1 MKRFLALAV
10 LAIGLASAP
19 AYARAEAKVT
29 PAGAPFPY
37 RAFIVSAPPGQRLS
51 TSNVRVREN
60 GQPVTGLSVVPTGA
74 LAGRFGVVLLL
85 DTSESMTGKPIADAM
100 QAARSFAAVRNANEP
115 LAILSFDRETKTL
128 RSLTIDRREIDTALG
143 RVPDLGSG
151 THIYDALDTAVLT
164 LTQARVSAG
173 TIVLLSDGADTGS
186 RATAADVVARAH
198 AAHVRV
204 YTVGLRSKAYLGE
217 PLKTLARDLGGAY
230 SEAAASSDLSSIF
243 HELGA
248 RIANDYLVTYPS
260 TQGPEQRVTVALDIA
275 GSGRTVERYIT
286 PPLPTY
292 GSGEFHRSLGV
303 RFWSSP
309 LTMLLIALLAAGL
322 AALSARIL
330 LTQPRSRTLRRRMG
344 EFVSVASAGEDAHEG
359 PTLPERVF
367 SEAEKGFAH
376 ARWWDRFE
384 LELEIAQVRMPA
396 VQIVLWT
403 FVGTVVAMWLL
414 GVILG
419 GIFAV
424 LGLGLPFIVR
434 SFLKRKLRKTR
445 DAFADQLPDSLQVLA
460 SALRAGHSLIGALAV
475 VVEESAEPSKREFGR
490 IITDEQLGVPLEEAL
505 DRVAKRMASRDLD
518 QVSVVAE
525 LQRRTGSNSAEVLD
539 RVTETVRER
548 FALRRLIRTLTAQ
561 GRMSRWVLTCLPV
574 GLLLLIALLNPG
586 YLHPLIHTPFGKFVL
601 LVGAIMVTCGS
612 LVIKRIVE
620 IEV

>member
-1 MKRFLALAV
+1 
-10 LAIGLASAP
+10 
-19 AYARAEAKVT
+19 
-29 PAGAPFPY
+29 
-37 RAFIVSAPPGQRLS
+37 
-51 TSNVRVREN
+51 
-60 GQPVTGLSVVPTGA
+60 
-74 LAGRFGVVLLL
+74 
-85 DTSESMTGKPIADAM
+85 
-100 QAARSFAAVRNANEP
+100 
-115 LAILSFDRETKTL
+115 
-128 RSLTIDRREIDTALG
+128 
-143 RVPDLGSG
+143 VPDLGSG
-151 THIYDALDTAVLT
+151 THIYDALDTAVLA
-164 LTQARVSAG
+164 LVRARVSAS

-186 RATAADVVARAH
+186 KATSADVVAHAR

-204 YTVGLRSKAYLGE
+204 YTVGLRSKAYVGE
-217 PLKTLARDLGGAY
+217 PLEALARDLGGVY
-230 SEAAASSDLSSIF
+230 TEAAASSELSSIF

-260 TQGPEQRVTVALDIA
+260 TQGPKQRVTVTLDVA
-275 GSGRTVERYIT
+275 GSGRTIEHYVT

-292 GSGEFHRSLGV
+292 GSREFHRPLGV
-303 RFWSSP
+303 RFWGSP

-344 EFVSVASAGEDAHEG
+344 EFVSIADASEVGQAG

-367 SEAEKGFAH
+367 NEAERGFAR
-376 ARWWDRFE
+376 ARWWDRFN
-384 LELEIAQVRMPA
+384 LELEIAEVRMPA

-403 FVGTVVAMWLL
+403 FVGTIVAMWLL
-414 GVILG
+414 GVVLG

-424 LGLGLPFIVR
+424 LGLGVPFIVR

-445 DAFADQLPDSLQVLA
+445 EAFADQLPDSLQVLA
-460 SALRAGHSLIGALAV
+460 SALRAGHSLIGALSV

-490 IITDEQLGVPLEEAL
+490 IVTDEQLGVPLEEAL

-548 FALRRLIRTLTAQ
+548 FALRRLVRTLTAQ

-586 YLHPLIHTPFGKFVL
+586 YLHPLLHTPFGKLVL
-601 LVGAIMVTCGS
+601 LVGAVMVTCGS

>member
-1 MKRFLALAV
+1 MKRLLAFAALAAT
-10 LAIGLASAP
+10 LACAP
-19 AYARAEAKVT
+19 ADARAQAKVS

-37 RAFIVSAPPGQRLS
+37 RAFVVSAPPGQRLS
-51 TSNVRVREN
+51 TSDVRVREN
-60 GQPVTGLSVVPTGA
+60 GEPVTGLSVVPTGA
-74 LAGRFGVVLLL
+74 LSGRFGVVLLL

-128 RSLTIDRREIDTALG
+128 RSLTIERGEIDSALS
-143 RVPDLGSG
+143 RVPELGSG
-151 THIYDALDTAVLT
+151 THIFDALDTAVLT

-186 RATAADVVARAH
+186 KATAADVVAHAR

-204 YTVGLRSKAYLGE
+204 YTVGLRSKAYVAE
-217 PLKTLARDLGGAY
+217 PLQALAHDLGGAY
-230 SEAAASSDLSSIF
+230 TEAVASSELSSIF
-243 HELGA
+243 HELGS

-260 TQGPEQRVTVALDIA
+260 TQGPRQKVNVTLDIA
-275 GSGRTVERYIT
+275 GSGRTVERYTT

-292 GSGEFHRSLGV
+292 GSGEFHRSLGI
-303 RFWSSP
+303 RFWGSP

-322 AALSARIL
+322 VLVSARIL
-330 LTQPRSRTLRRRMG
+330 LTQPRSRTLRHRMG
-344 EFVSVASAGEDAHEG
+344 EFVSIAGAD
-359 PTLPERVF
+359 ERVEKGAKLPDRVF
-367 SEAEKGFAH
+367 TEAEKGLART
-376 ARWWDRFE
+376 RWWDRFN
-384 LELEIAQVRMPA
+384 LELEIAEVRMPA

-414 GVILG
+414 GLILG
-419 GIFAV
+419 GIVAL
-424 LGLGLPFIVR
+424 LGLGVPFVVR
-434 SFLKRKLRKTR
+434 ALLKRKLRKTR
-445 DAFADQLPDSLQVLA
+445 DAFADQLPDSLQILA
-460 SALRAGHSLIGALAV
+460 SALRAGHSLIGALSV
-475 VVEESAEPSKREFGR
+475 VVQESAEPSKREFGR
-490 IITDEQLGVPLEEAL
+490 IVSDEQLGVPLEEAL
-505 DRVAKRMASRDLD
+505 DRVAQRMASRDLD

-574 GLLLLIALLNPG
+574 GLMLLIALLNPG

-601 LVGAIMVTCGS
+601 VVGAIMVTCGS

>member
-1 MKRFLALAV
+1 MKRLLALAV
-10 LAIGLASAP
+10 LATALASAP
-19 AYARAEAKVT
+19 ASARAEAKVS

-51 TSNVRVREN
+51 TADVRVREN
-60 GQPVTGLSVVPTGA
+60 GQPVTGLSVVP
-74 LAGRFGVVLLL
+74 AGGFRARLGVVLLL
-85 DTSESMTGKPIADAM
+85 DTSESMTGKPIEDAM
-100 QAARSFAAVRNANEP
+100 QAARSFEAVRNENEP
-115 LAILSFDRETKTL
+115 LAILAFDSRTRRLL
-128 RSLTIDRREIDTALG
+128 RLTIERNTIDDALT
-143 RVPDLGSG
+143 RVPDLGRG
-151 THIYDALDTAVLT
+151 THIYDAVDSAVLM

-186 RATAADVVARAH
+186 KASAADVVARAR

-204 YTVGLRSKAYLGE
+204 YTVGLRSKAYVGE
-217 PLKTLARDLGGAY
+217 PLKALANDLGGAY
-230 SEAAASSDLSSIF
+230 TEAAASSELSSIF
-243 HELGA
+243 RELGT

-260 TQGPEQRVTVALDIA
+260 TQGPEQRVTVTLDIA
-275 GSGRTVERYIT
+275 GSGRTVERYVT

-303 RFWSSP
+303 RFWGSP
-309 LTMLLIALLAAGL
+309 LTMVLIALLAAAL
-322 AALSARIL
+322 VALSAGIL

-344 EFVSVASAGEDAHEG
+344 EFVSVASANEDAHEG

-367 SEAEKGFAH
+367 SEAEKGFAR

-384 LELEIAQVRMPA
+384 LELEIAEVSMPA

-414 GVILG
+414 GVFLG

-434 SFLKRKLRKTR
+434 SFLKRKLRKMR
-445 DAFADQLPDSLQVLA
+445 DAFADQLPDSLQILA

-574 GLLLLIALLNPG
+574 GLLLLIAVLNSG
-586 YLHPLIHTPFGKFVL
+586 YLHPLLHTPFGKFVL

>member
-1 MKRFLALAV
+1 MKRLLALAV
-10 LAIGLASAP
+10 LATALASAP
-19 AYARAEAKVT
+19 ASARAEAKVS

-51 TSNVRVREN
+51 TADVRVREN
-60 GQPVTGLSVVPTGA
+60 GQPVTGLSVVP
-74 LAGRFGVVLLL
+74 AGGFRARLGVVLLL
-85 DTSESMTGKPIADAM
+85 DTSESMTGKPIEDAM
-100 QAARSFAAVRNANEP
+100 QAARSFEAVRNENEP
-115 LAILSFDRETKTL
+115 LAILAFDSRTRRLL
-128 RSLTIDRREIDTALG
+128 RLTIERSTIDDALT
-143 RVPDLGSG
+143 RVPDLGRG
-151 THIYDALDTAVLT
+151 THIYDAVDSAVLM

-186 RATAADVVARAH
+186 KASAADVVARAR

-204 YTVGLRSKAYLGE
+204 YTVGLRSKAYVGE
-217 PLKTLARDLGGAY
+217 PLKALANDLGGAY
-230 SEAAASSDLSSIF
+230 TEAAASSELSSIF
-243 HELGA
+243 RELGT

-260 TQGPEQRVTVALDIA
+260 TQGPEQRVTVTLDIA
-275 GSGRTVERYIT
+275 GSGRTVERYVT

-303 RFWSSP
+303 RFWGSP
-309 LTMLLIALLAAGL
+309 LTMVLIALLAAAL
-322 AALSARIL
+322 VALSAGIL

-344 EFVSVASAGEDAHEG
+344 EFVSVASANEDAHEG

-367 SEAEKGFAH
+367 SEAEKGFAR

-384 LELEIAQVRMPA
+384 LELEIAEVSMPA

-414 GVILG
+414 GVFLG

-434 SFLKRKLRKTR
+434 SFLKRKLRKMR
-445 DAFADQLPDSLQVLA
+445 DAFADQLPDSLQILA

-574 GLLLLIALLNPG
+574 GLLLLIAVLNSG
-586 YLHPLIHTPFGKFVL
+586 YLHPLLHTPFGKFVL